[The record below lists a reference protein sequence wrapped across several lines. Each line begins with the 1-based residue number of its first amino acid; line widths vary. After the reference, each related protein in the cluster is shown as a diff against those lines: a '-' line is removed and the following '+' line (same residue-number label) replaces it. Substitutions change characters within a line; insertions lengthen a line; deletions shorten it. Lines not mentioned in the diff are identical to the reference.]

1 MDTETSPGQAED
13 RAATATLSPQH
24 VAERRPDQVIK
35 RITAMARAPQA
46 FKAAM
51 AGLYIAVCPLVGFS
65 AFVVIYRTVTG
76 LVSPWFGAWSWI
88 VPASA
93 EGMYLCTHAAR
104 AWLELHYR
112 PLRPPL
118 RVRLVLVGFSAACMA
133 ASYWLNI
140 ASAHGNVN
148 DAISHGAVV
157 TAFFGT
163 IIIGQILIRH
173 LKITADE
180 RTLMAAMDDARRY
193 AVDMVAATA
202 GRWWW
207 APFSRKVPSLLKR
220 RLRSGRLP
228 DAVREAV
235 AVAAEDGRTGGWED
249 AVKVWVLG
257 PDGLGFATAAGE
269 ARSMVLAEITRKARS
284 GAAQGA
290 AQDAARQHL
299 EAQPESA
306 PAAPGSALEGAA
318 GAHLDGIAERTPA
331 ALPAAPEVHPE
342 STGTAPG
349 SAAQGAARPRQKPAP
364 DSPAAPS
371 LTLTRAQAADKTD
384 EELTDHVIAMIDRY
398 GIAKVSLRKV
408 MNDLHIGDE
417 KAKRV
422 LPVAQARCRP
432 HLVRTGTD
440 DSPSGRGDS

>member
-1 MDTETSPGQAED
+1 MDTETSPQQAEGL
-13 RAATATLSPQH
+13 AATTTLSPQH
-24 VAERRPDQVIK
+24 APERRPDQVIK
-35 RITAMARAPQA
+35 RIREITRAPQA
-46 FKAAM
+46 FKVVM
-51 AGLYIAVCPLVGFS
+51 AGLYVAVCPLVGFS

-180 RTLMAAMDDARRY
+180 RALMAAIGDARRY

-228 DAVREAV
+228 DAVREAI
-235 AVAAEDGRTGGWED
+235 AAAARDGRTGGWED

-269 ARSMVLAEITRKARS
+269 ARSVVLAEITRKARP
-284 GAAQGA
+284 GAAPGA
-290 AQDAARQHL
+290 ARPRL
-299 EAQPESA
+299 EVQPESA
-306 PAAPGSALEGAA
+306 PAAPGGALGGAA
-318 GAHLDGIAERTPA
+318 GSHSDGTAERAPA
-331 ALPAAPEVHPE
+331 ALPAASGPQSE
-342 STGTAPG
+342 STGPAPGTAPG
-349 SAAQGAARPRQKPAP
+349 SAARGAARLQQKPAP
-364 DSPAAPS
+364 DRPAGPS
-371 LTLTRAQAADKTD
+371 LTLTRAQAAAETD
-384 EELTDHVIAMIDRY
+384 EELTEHVVAMIDKF

-408 MNDLHIGDE
+408 MTDLHVGDE
-417 KAKRV
+417 RAKRV

-440 DSPSGRGDS
+440 NSGGDDS